1 MDRVLRGPWRAL
13 VVNGLAA
20 VALLAAATLD
30 PPAVAIVVALADVLL
45 VGYVQRRSL
54 FLPGPGR
61 PGAWGIAR
69 TVLLG
74 TALVGVVR
82 DGMDGWDVL
91 TALVVALL
99 VLLTALEARLGG
111 IWSGATRPVANL
123 PGVDP
128 ARPYTRAGGALQ
140 VAHLV
145 ALALCLLVPLVPV
158 VGLLAAVLAAGILV
172 VSGLWTLQAR
182 RDRAP
187 FAESLATALERHA
200 APVMVYLSGP
210 GGTEYQLGV
219 WTSELEQ
226 LADEGTG
233 VVIVVREQP
242 LAVRVAELT
251 SLPVVSAPSLAELEA
266 MHVPSFRVA
275 LYVNNG
281 AKNGHNVR
289 YRELTHVQ
297 LLHGDSDKPS
307 SYNPVAAMFDRIFV
321 AGQAGVD
328 RYASHGVHIPDEK
341 FVSVGRPQVAE
352 IRRADPGAPLRTVF
366 YGPTWGGFNQ
376 DNSFGSLAWGEQI
389 VAGLLERGYRVIFRP
404 HPYSLRQ
411 PEEAAHAD
419 AIQAMLDADRQRT
432 GREHLFGEEASTT
445 MTLVDCFDAS
455 DALVSD
461 VSSVPADYLY
471 SGKPFVITQVDD
483 TPLDEFLEEFPL
495 GRAAYLARLAE
506 AGSLGAALDALAD
519 DRLSA
524 ERDRTR
530 RYYLGDIPEET
541 YARTFRDAVRA
552 TVAAA
557 GPPTTHHAHGAA
569 GVEDEPAVPGDGDG
583 DADV

>member
-1 MDRVLRGPWRAL
+1 MDRLLRGPRRVV
-13 VVNGLAA
+13 VVNLLAA
-20 VALLAAATLD
+20 CALLAAATLAA
-30 PPAVAIVVALADVLL
+30 PVVGTVVALVAVVL
-45 VGYVQRRSL
+45 VAYVQRRS
-54 FLPGPGR
+54 FFRPGPGR
-61 PGAWGIAR
+61 PGAWAIAR
-69 TVLLG
+69 TALLG

-99 VLLTALEARLGG
+99 VLLTALEGRLGG

-128 ARPYTRAGGALQ
+128 ARPYTTAVGALQ
-140 VAHLV
+140 VAHLA
-145 ALALCLLVPLVPV
+145 ALTLCLLVPLVPV
-158 VGLLAAVLAAGILV
+158 VALLAAALAAGILV
-172 VSGLWTLQAR
+172 VSGLWSLQAR

-187 FAESLATALERHA
+187 FAAAVTTALERHA

-219 WTSELEQ
+219 WTSELER

-233 VVIVVREQP
+233 VVVVVRERS
-242 LAVRVAELT
+242 LAQRVAALT

-266 MHVPSFRVA
+266 LQVPAFRVA

-289 YRELTHVQ
+289 YRDLTHVQ

-307 SYNPVAAMFDRIFV
+307 SYNPVTAMFDRIFV
-321 AGQAGVD
+321 AGQAGID

-341 FVSVGRPQVAE
+341 FVIVGRPQVAD
-352 IRRADPGAPLRTVF
+352 IRHADAGAPLHTVF

-389 VAGLLERGYRVIFRP
+389 VEGLLARGYRVIFRP

-411 PEEAAHAD
+411 PDEAAHVE
-419 AIQAMLDADRQRT
+419 AIHALLDADRRRS
-432 GREHLFGEEASTT
+432 GREHLFGEAASAT
-445 MTLVDCFDAS
+445 MSLVDCFNAS

-483 TPLDEFLEEFPL
+483 TPVDEFLDEFPL

-506 AGSLGAALDALAD
+506 PGSLDAALDGLAD
-519 DRLSA
+519 DRLAA

-552 TVAAA
+552 TVADA
-557 GPPTTHHAHGAA
+557 GPPPLHHAHAA
-569 GVEDEPAVPGDGDG
+569 GAEDEEAAELAA
-583 DADV
+583 DAADDDE